1 MNFNDSSSYAGN
13 VRELVLDVDAQMK
26 LRMSNLEKKFMID
39 FSRLSILSQFLQ
51 ESMENESQIPHFSPV
66 SSNDLSSHS
75 VAGEGTVT
83 VQYNNQNGSFNGAS
97 CSTNPVS
104 QNEFS
109 TNNCST
115 EGFRLSH
122 QNYILNHLGAFLSAE
137 KLENNWVGIGS
148 ISGFDMTI
156 SLPELQVQHAI
167 LFLLLLRLLVPFL
180 SNVHF
185 CLMLM
190 LN

>member
-1 MNFNDSSSYAGN
+1 MNFNDPSSYAGN
-13 VRELVLDVDAQMK
+13 VRELVLEVDAHMK
-26 LRMSNLEKKFMID
+26 LGMSNLEKKFMID
-39 FSRLSILSQFLQ
+39 FSRLSILSRFLQ

-66 SSNDLSSHS
+66 GSNDLSSHS

-83 VQYNNQNGSFNGAS
+83 VQYNNQNGSCNGAS

-109 TNNCST
+109 MNNCST

-137 KLENNWVGIGS
+137 KLENHWVGIGS
-148 ISGFDMTI
+148 ISGFDVTI
-156 SLPELQVQHAI
+156 SLPELQV
-167 LFLLLLRLLVPFL
+167 
-180 SNVHF
+180 
-185 CLMLM
+185 
-190 LN
+190 